1 MRPCKNK
8 GQPSVH
14 GNTKLDYSDMG
25 LKVGVCLLEDFLFKR
40 QHDRSH
46 LSITPRKSRVSS

>member
-1 MRPCKNK
+1 MRPCQNK